1 MGRTVKLVY
10 RWPRVACAQLR
21 RKMVVSSVSVP
32 PKLPSI
38 VVILVAVFCF
48 AHSSSVEAQGAGI
61 ESDENPA
68 SLADED
74 DDLQEIVVVS
84 NRIEGDGGGRRPSV
98 GRDLLEDSDQ
108 TDMQGFFDDIDGIST
123 LGGDGEGNAF
133 SIDGLSPNLA
143 KVTLDGQGFGEGRGN
158 GGIGAGDL
166 PPEMIL
172 RVDVYKIPT
181 AAMEEGGAGGRV
193 NLQVRNPIEIPKSTN
208 SIKARL
214 GYVPANDNFSPSVN
228 YFAGRPSESRKFGY
242 MLTVGLSDREKQFGN
257 QDVTSW
263 TARDFDARSAYIP
276 RQVRSTA
283 VANQQQGVFVGIT
296 LGFRPFEALDISGK
310 IFLSRK
316 EKGTENLGLQ
326 HRVDRQEDIVA
337 LAFDERIVTALD
349 TFDDRRRNLRDVGST
364 RADQIDSVILG
375 TDFNWRL
382 ENWRVEGAVGYAV
395 VDNNSDT
402 PSQNVTF
409 EANSPFGYVAGTD
422 GSLFTSYSG
431 AFPDTAEFTA
441 NRINLSVKNSKD
453 TDSFAGVDLIRP
465 IGEGTLRR
473 LRVGGKIR
481 EMARSRRGSRSVVG
495 LDGLSLSDSDSG
507 QVQQNP
513 WDAIPWPTVDMG
525 IIDHIVQESEIDW
538 RDNLLNEYDVEQW
551 SAAAYI
557 QADFRATLADERFLT
572 GNIGARFVGTDT
584 LIDGYQDLGEG
595 IAPVSLKNDYTDFLP
610 SVNARMRIAERAS
623 LTLGAAKVM
632 TRPAFN
638 DLAPGIRLNFS
649 DKTAKSGNPEL
660 QPFRANLYLAE
671 VTWAP
676 ERGRRLNANISYRDV
691 KNFTALGEEE
701 IDIRDDTFLV
711 TRPVNGGNGSIL
723 SVAARLNQNLR
734 RVTAYLQNFSASMAY
749 TYNHSRTDF
758 LDPGSGAVLPM
769 PDTAEHVVKAAL
781 NYSKGIFAS
790 KLKYN
795 WRGRSLKSSFSE
807 SGLAV
812 WNQPVG
818 SLDLN
823 LAWQLKENVRVS
835 FDARNLLNEE
845 KLQTTDYSGQLLRIN
860 EQHRVLYVTLHAK
873 W

>member
-1 MGRTVKLVY
+1 M
-10 RWPRVACAQLR
+10 
-21 RKMVVSSVSVP
+21 
-32 PKLPSI
+32 
-38 VVILVAVFCF
+38 
-48 AHSSSVEAQGAGI
+48 
-61 ESDENPA
+61 
-68 SLADED
+68 
-74 DDLQEIVVVS
+74 QEIVVVS
-84 NRIEGDGGGRRPSV
+84 SRIEGGGGGRRPSV
-98 GRDLLEDSDQ
+98 GRDLLDDSDQ

-123 LGGDGEGNAF
+123 LGDDGEGNAF
-133 SIDGLSPNLA
+133 SIDGLSPNLS

-172 RVDVYKIPT
+172 RVDVYKTPT

-193 NLQVRNPIEIPKSTN
+193 NLRVRNPIEIPKPIN

-214 GYVPANDNFSPSVN
+214 GYVPANDNFSPSAN
-228 YFAGRPSESRKFGY
+228 FFTGRPSESRKFGY
-242 MLTVGLSDREKQFGN
+242 MLTVSLSDREKQFGS
-257 QDVTSW
+257 QDITSW
-263 TARDFDARSAYIP
+263 VGRDFGATSAYIP
-276 RQVRSTA
+276 KQVRSTA
-283 VANQQQGVFVGIT
+283 VLNKQQDIFVGIT
-296 LGFRPFEALDISGK
+296 LGFRPFEALDISSK
-310 IFLSRK
+310 ILLSQK

-326 HRVDRQEDIVA
+326 HRIDRQEDIVA
-337 LAFDERIVTALD
+337 LAFDERIVTVLD
-349 TFDDRRRNLRDVGST
+349 TFDDRRRNLRNVGST
-364 RADQIDSVILG
+364 RVDQIDSMVLG

-382 ENWRVEGAVGYAV
+382 ENWRVEGAIGYTV
-395 VDNNSDT
+395 VDNSSDT

-409 EANSPFGYVAGTD
+409 EANSPFGYVAGAD
-422 GSLFTSYSG
+422 GSLLTSYSG

-453 TDSFAGVDLIRP
+453 TDTFAGVDLIRS
-465 IGEGTLRR
+465 IGDGTLRR
-473 LRVGGKIR
+473 VKVGGKIR
-481 EMARSRRGSRSVVG
+481 EMTRSRSGSRGVVG

-507 QVQQNP
+507 RTQQNP
-513 WDAIPWPTVDMG
+513 WDAIAWPTVDMG
-525 IIDHIVQESEIDW
+525 NIDQIVQESEIDW
-538 RDNLLNEYDVEQW
+538 QDNLLNEYDVEQW
-551 SAAAYI
+551 SAAGYI
-557 QADFRATLADERFLT
+557 QADFRATLADERFLI
-572 GNIGARFVGTDT
+572 GKIGARIVGTDT
-584 LIDGYQDLGEG
+584 RIDGYQDLGEG
-595 IAPVSLKNDYTDFLP
+595 IAPVSLRNDYTDFLP

-638 DLAPGIRLNFS
+638 DLAPGVRLNYS

-701 IDIRDDTFLV
+701 IDIGDDTFLV

-723 SVAARLNQNLR
+723 SVAVRLNQNLR
-734 RVTAYLQNFSASMAY
+734 RMTAYLRDFSVSMAY
-749 TYNHSRTDF
+749 THNHSRTDF
-758 LDPGSGAVLPM
+758 LDPGSDAVLPM
-769 PDTAEHVVKAAL
+769 PSTAEHVVKAGL
-781 NYSKGIFAS
+781 NYSKDSFAG
-790 KLKYN
+790 KIKYN

-812 WNQPVG
+812 WNQPAG

-823 LAWQLKENVRVS
+823 LAWQLKNDLRIGL
-835 FDARNLLNEE
+835 DARNLLNEE

-860 EQHRVLYVTLHAK
+860 EQDRALSLTLRAK